1 MAFTINNGA
10 LYQLFDRPHMKIAI
24 ESCVGVVE
32 LWPLQT
38 VQEMEND
45 AKYTEDLQVRFSCT
59 MARAMLRLS
68 HGINPS
74 VAEAVYEGMDEI
86 PGCDPEIVQ
95 ALTRANQAYD
105 VMRNYSETNN
115 ADLFFEAADILG
127 IFIDAHVETE
137 VRNILQRSWSTF
149 GRASAWA
156 STAERWKMSTTATL
170 SPRPQGRSPGDSSR
184 RSRWVTV

>member
-68 HGINPS
+68 YGINPS
-74 VAEAVYEGMDEI
+74 VAEAVYEGMDVVDTIAQVAVDENQKPTETI
-86 PGCDPEIVQ
+86 TINSVSIETYQ
-95 ALTRANQAYD
+95 AQ
-105 VMRNYSETNN
+105 
-115 ADLFFEAADILG
+115 
-127 IFIDAHVETE
+127 
-137 VRNILQRSWSTF
+137 
-149 GRASAWA
+149 
-156 STAERWKMSTTATL
+156 
-170 SPRPQGRSPGDSSR
+170 
-184 RSRWVTV
+184 

>member
-1 MAFTINNGA
+1 
-10 LYQLFDRPHMKIAI
+10 MKIAI

-137 VRNILQRSWSTF
+137 VRNILQKIVEYIRQSVSLGF
-149 GRASAWA
+149 D
-156 STAERWKMSTTATL
+156 
-170 SPRPQGRSPGDSSR
+170 GRSAGRCQLLLRFHHDPKDAHRAIPRGAR
-184 RSRWVTV
+184 GG

>member
-1 MAFTINNGA
+1 
-10 LYQLFDRPHMKIAI
+10 MKIAI

-95 ALTRANQAYD
+95 ALMRANQAYD

-137 VRNILQRSWSTF
+137 VRNILQKIVEYIRQSVSRLRRRSA
-149 GRASAWA
+149 GRCQLLL
-156 STAERWKMSTTATL
+156 RFHHD
-170 SPRPQGRSPGDSSR
+170 PQGRLPGDSSR